1 MNPLIPAIIGSIIDS
16 AGERLMAPPVVVPP
30 HQQGIFRVLPQEA
43 LRGIMSPPVQGMVE
57 IDGKPV
63 PLSPAVQIRDPM
75 NMVVMPMMIQG
86 RVPVRYLTDT
96 NGAVFRVWILS
107 AQEAAQ
113 PYPNP
118 K

>member
-1 MNPLIPAIIGSIIDS
+1 MNPLIPALIGSIIDS
-16 AGERLMAPPVVVPP
+16 AADQMTAPPVVVPP
-30 HQQGIFRVLPQEA
+30 HQQGIFRVLPPDA
-43 LRGIMSPPVQGMVE
+43 VKGVMSPPFQGMVE
-57 IDGKPV
+57 ISGKTM
-63 PLSPAVQIRDPM
+63 PLSPGVQVRDPM

-86 RVPVRYLTDT
+86 RVPVRYLTDP

-113 PYPNP
+113 PDLSP